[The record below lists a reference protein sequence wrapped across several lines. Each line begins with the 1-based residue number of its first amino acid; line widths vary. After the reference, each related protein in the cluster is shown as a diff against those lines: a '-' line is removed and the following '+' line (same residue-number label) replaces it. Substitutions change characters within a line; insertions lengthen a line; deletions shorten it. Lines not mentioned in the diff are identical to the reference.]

1 MPKVE
6 FKFDKDR
13 DIWNYWDSVNKKSQ
27 FLNFS
32 KFIPADL
39 LMLIKGKSQKESYKI
54 IEESLFNIHNSYL
67 IRIYLNS
74 VSEAWKSIEKEY
86 FKRLSKLT
94 KKPICSK
101 KFVAYITTTMRCP
114 YNKEE
119 KWFMINF
126 FSSISHTLKT
136 IAHEIMH
143 FQFYK
148 YYFENIEKRTGKQK
162 AEDLKE
168 ALTVLLNL
176 EFLDLWHV
184 NDKGYTI
191 HKELRKFIE
200 NEWKKEK
207 DFGILLNKCINHL
220 K

>member
-1 MPKVE
+1 MPIVE

-13 DIWNYWDSVNKKSQ
+13 DIWNYWDSANKKSQ
-27 FLNFS
+27 FLDFS

-39 LMLIKGKSQKESYKI
+39 LRLIKGKSQKESYKI
-54 IEESLFNIHNSYL
+54 IEEILFNIHNSYL
-67 IRIYLNS
+67 IKVYLNS

-94 KKPICSK
+94 KQSICSK
-101 KFVAYITTTMRCP
+101 KFIAYITTTARCP
-114 YNKEE
+114 YNKDE

-126 FSSISHTLKT
+126 FSSIPHTLRT

-148 YYFENIEKRTGKQK
+148 YYFDDVEKEIEKEKT
-162 AEDLKE
+162 EDLKE

-176 EFLDLWHV
+176 EFKDLWFIE
-184 NDKGYTI
+184 DKGYKK
-191 HKELRKFIE
+191 HEKLRKFIE
-200 NEWKKEK
+200 KEWKKEP
-207 DFGILLNKCINHL
+207 DFEVLLDKCINYL